1 MLAYYFRTS
10 SFYPLNAFLNSEK
23 VKLRAWLTNNSVSL
37 LLALKMIKQNSNS
50 DIITNKDIYA

>member
-37 LLALKMIKQNSNS
+37 LLALKMIQNSNS
-50 DIITNKDIYA
+50 DIITNKDVYA